1 MSGHVAVKA
10 FTKAGWKVR
19 RQTASHI
26 IMKKEGFSVSLS
38 VPLHTEVKRGT
49 LRDLITDSGMTVED
63 FINRI

>member
-1 MSGHVAVKA
+1 
-10 FTKAGWKVR
+10 
-19 RQTASHI
+19 
-26 IMKKEGFSVSLS
+26 MKKEGFSVSLS